1 MNRLK
6 VQKYLTD
13 IQEACSLIHEFTLG
27 RTFEEYYADIMRRS
41 AVERQFAI
49 VGEALSQMLRLAPEL
64 ADRITESAR
73 IIGFRNQL
81 IHGYGRI
88 ADDVVW
94 LVVEEYLPALRQ
106 EIEQL
111 LAEI

>member
-1 MNRLK
+1 MNRRE
-6 VQKYLTD
+6 VRKYLED
-13 IQEACSLIHEFTLG
+13 IQGASRLIHEFTLG
-27 RTFEEYYADIMRRS
+27 RTLEEYGADVMRRS
-41 AVERQFAI
+41 AVERQFEI

-64 ADRITESAR
+64 ADRITSSAR

-81 IHGYGRI
+81 IHGYGKI
-88 ADDVVW
+88 SNDLVW
-94 LVVEEYLPALRQ
+94 SVVEGYLPALRQ